1 MVHCIWKKEMKLS
14 IALYALI
21 GCAAA
26 YTEPLYATSEMK
38 SFNTAEACSLDGV
51 RNRMKAPL
59 TAFSDERKA
68 ANRPNCFDWCSDG
81 CSAGSFDWWPENGP
95 SGPKPGD
102 VHLGLACAR
111 HDFAYRNLKL
121 FKNFTKEMKNEADET
136 LKKDMR
142 ELCEGSGHKFCPV
155 LAPLYEWAVEKY
167 KGGKQEYQADCKC
180 TVLPGCCKDH
190 SLEKKGCNGDREQ
203 TCSPGCRK

>member
-1 MVHCIWKKEMKLS
+1 MKEFVLLPAFFFS
-14 IALYALI
+14 VL
-21 GCAAA
+21 A
-26 YTEPLYATSEMK
+26 YPEPLYATSMME
-38 SFNTAEACSLDGV
+38 SFNTAEACSLEGV
-51 RNRMKAPL
+51 RTRMKQPL
-59 TAFSDERKA
+59 TAFTNERKA

-121 FKNFTKEMKNEADET
+121 FKNFTKEMKNEADEK
-136 LKKDMR
+136 LKVDMK
-142 ELCEGSGHKFCPV
+142 ELCEGSGHEHCSM
-155 LAPLYEWAVEKY
+155 LAPVYEWAVGKY
-167 KGGKQEYQADCKC
+167 KGGGQEYRADCKC

-190 SLEKKGCNGDREQ
+190 AFEKKGCNGDKEQ